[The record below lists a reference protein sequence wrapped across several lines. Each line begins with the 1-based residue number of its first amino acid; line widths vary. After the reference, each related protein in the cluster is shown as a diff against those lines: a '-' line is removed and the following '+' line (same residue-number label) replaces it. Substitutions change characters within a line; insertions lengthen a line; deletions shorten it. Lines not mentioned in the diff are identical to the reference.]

1 MTEITYYMSCGQ
13 YGDGKSVCL
22 WRKEG
27 NRSCKIAR
35 FQSDR
40 AAMAFANEFNFP
52 VGAGLEERF
61 KKIKEDALNE

>member
-1 MTEITYYMSCGQ
+1 MTKVVEYSMSCDQ
-13 YGDGKSVCL
+13 WGDGKSVCL

-40 AAMAFANEFNFP
+40 AAKVFAKEFNFP
-52 VGAGLEERF
+52 VGPMLEERF
-61 KKIKEDALNE
+61 KKIKEEDVK